1 MSRPHRPVVGRRPRF
16 RALLTA
22 ASLAAVAVLSACG
35 GGTTPDGEE
44 IPSVEDLWAAART
57 SATAA
62 TSGHVT
68 GFVTDAET
76 GRTYRVD
83 IEGKVDG
90 SNQRMRISEDDRGR
104 STILTVKGRTYVSG
118 DWEFWAAA
126 TEPKVADTLKSKHVI
141 VKAAQLED
149 TERMTIGSLVTQLF
163 AGAQPGFL
171 SRFTG
176 SVALRRENDHDVW
189 VLTDRSS
196 RLWVDRESGNLL
208 RIAVDGEGASELTF
222 DKWNEADRFSAPKRA
237 ITLKG

>member
-1 MSRPHRPVVGRRPRF
+1 MSRPHRPVVGRGPVS

-22 ASLAAVAVLSACG
+22 ASLAAAAVLTACG

-44 IPSVEDLWAAART
+44 IPSVQDLWAVART
-57 SATAA
+57 SAQAA

-68 GFVTDAET
+68 GFVTDAAT
-76 GRTYRVD
+76 GRTYRLD

-90 SNQRMRISEDDRGR
+90 SNQRMRLSEDDRGR

-118 DWEFWAAA
+118 DWDFWAAA
-126 TEPKVADTLKSKHVI
+126 TEPKRADTLKSKHVL

-149 TERMTIGSLVTQLF
+149 TERLTISGLLSQQL
-163 AGAQPGFL
+163 AGTEPGML

-189 VLTDRSS
+189 VLTDGSS
-196 RLWVDRESGNLL
+196 RLWVDRETGNLL
-208 RIAVDGEGASELTF
+208 KIAKDGDGASELTF
-222 DKWNEADRFSAPKRA
+222 DKWDEADRFSAPKAA
-237 ITLKG
+237 IRLEG